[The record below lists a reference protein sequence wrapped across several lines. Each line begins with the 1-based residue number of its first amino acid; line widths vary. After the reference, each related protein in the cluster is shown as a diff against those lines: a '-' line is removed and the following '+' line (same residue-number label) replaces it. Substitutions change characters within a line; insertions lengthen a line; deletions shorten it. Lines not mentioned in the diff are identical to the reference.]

1 MAALP
6 HVTFHAGDILSAATQ
21 VLVST
26 ANPGFQLTGG
36 IGALL
41 LGRGG
46 AAFQQELNSLARAR
60 FGTKPAPRGSLLTSS
75 PAGLPFAAI
84 VHVVAID
91 VFYKTDES
99 VIAKCLEDTLLHA
112 ESLAAP
118 SIAVPAFATGYG
130 RHPLESCGAAMR
142 RGFETVAGRL
152 ATLAQVEIWLRDDRR
167 REAFEAGWNAR

>member
-1 MAALP
+1 MTT
-6 HVTFHAGDILSAATQ
+6 VTFHSGNILDARTRL
-21 VLVST
+21 LVST

-41 LGRGG
+41 LSAGG
-46 AAFQQELNSLARAR
+46 AAFQQELNSLARKK
-60 FGTKPAPRGSLLTSS
+60 FGTQPAPRGSLLTSS
-75 PAGLPFAAI
+75 AAGLPFAAI

-99 VIAKCLEDTLLHA
+99 VIELCLEDTLTHA
-112 ESLAAP
+112 GTLAEP

-142 RGFETVAGRL
+142 RGFDKVAGRIPSL
-152 ATLAQVEIWLRDDRR
+152 ASVEIWLRDDRR
-167 REAFEAGWNAR
+167 RDAFLAGWTR